1 MSITATGLRAGYVP
15 DVDILKGVDL
25 HVDDSEI
32 VTILGPNGSG
42 KSTVLKALM
51 GFVAVREGK
60 VDVNGEDCTS
70 LLPHRRAR
78 KHGVAFVPQL
88 DNVFGPLTLRDNLR
102 ADGLSMKRGDRER
115 RVSELLDQY
124 PALGRRPGARAD
136 SLSGGERQML
146 ALCRALMP
154 RPRVLMLDE
163 PSAGLSPVLVTT
175 LFETIA
181 AVRSREELTVLV
193 VEQNA
198 TQSLAV
204 SDRGYVLVQGEVA
217 MTGTADALL
226 NDPHV
231 SELYLG
237 GLPEDIPE
245 SIGGAPDSPS
255 TPK

>member
-1 MSITATGLRAGYVP
+1 MSITANGLRAGYVP
-15 DVDILKGVDL
+15 DVDILKDVDL

-32 VTILGPNGSG
+32 VTLLGPNGSG

-51 GFVAVREGK
+51 GFVDTRKGK
-60 VDVNGEDCTS
+60 VDVNGTDCTS

-102 ADGLSMKRGDRER
+102 AGGLGLKRGDRES
-115 RVSELLDQY
+115 RVTELLDQY

-154 RPRVLMLDE
+154 RPRVLLLDE
-163 PSAGLSPVLVTT
+163 PSAGLSPVLVTS

-181 AVRSREELTVLV
+181 EVRSREELTVLV

-217 MTGTADALL
+217 MTGTADSLL

-245 SIGGAPDSPS
+245 AVGRAPETPS
-255 TPK
+255 ETK